1 MNMKKIFYTSL
12 FFLGIG
18 HAMAQQE
25 VMVSQYMFN
34 GLFINPAYAGSH
46 PYWSSSL
53 LHRSQWVDLDGAPT
67 TQLLAID
74 GPVMDNKMGL
84 GFTLIN
90 DQIGV
95 SRDLEFAG
103 NYAYHMQVGQK
114 SRLSLGIKA
123 GLSAYSAKL
132 SDLTYWDQNDQVFQN
147 DISNEIVGKFGAGIY
162 WYSERAFAGL
172 SVPTIYAADKKL
184 SSQIEST
191 TENYFTQHYYL
202 NAGYVFKISETI
214 DLKPSI
220 LVKYLPEAPVQA
232 DINCNALFRNTLW
245 LGISYRTGDA
255 VVAIVEYQ
263 VIPKLRI
270 GYAYDATTSKLN
282 NYSSGSHEIMLG
294 FDFGRDLAK
303 IKSPRYF

>member
-1 MNMKKIFYTSL
+1 MNMKKIIIVALLSL
-12 FFLGIG
+12 GAG
-18 HAMAQQE
+18 HLMAQQE

-53 LHRSQWVDLDGAPT
+53 LHRSQWVNLEGAPT
-67 TQLLAID
+67 TQLFAID

-95 SRDLEFAG
+95 SRDLEFAA
-103 NYAYHMQVGQK
+103 NYAYHLQVSEK
-114 SRLSLGIKA
+114 SRLSFGIKA

-132 SDLTYWDQNDQVFQN
+132 SELTYWDQNDQVFQN
-147 DISNEIVGKFGAGIY
+147 DINNEIVGKFGAGIY
-162 WYSERAFAGL
+162 WYAERAFAGI
-172 SVPTIYAADKKL
+172 SIPTIYAADNSL
-184 SSQIEST
+184 NSQIAGVGKE
-191 TENYFTQHYYL
+191 YFTQHYYL
-202 NAGYVFKISETI
+202 NAGYVIRVSDGI
-214 DLKPSI
+214 DLKPSV

-232 DINCNALFRNTLW
+232 DINCNALFRNRLW
-245 LGISYRTGDA
+245 LGASYRTGDA

-263 VIPKLRI
+263 VIPALRI
-270 GYAYDATTSKLN
+270 GYAYDATTSELN
-282 NYSSGSHEIMLG
+282 NYSNGSHEIMLG
-294 FDFGRDLAK
+294 YDFGRDLAK